1 MNDKYGYRTY
11 SPGVH
16 DQPEMVVMMAL
27 QNENADRTDNE
38 KIDFLFSTM
47 RSEFGLTR
55 VELCSKSRKRELVE
69 YRQIAMH
76 ILKGYTTL
84 GCSAI
89 GRIFKKDHATVLHSI
104 KTVENLLRTDKNFAY
119 KFNSVKQRVRPI
131 LVVPKPRY

>member
-1 MNDKYGYRTY
+1 MNNEGYRSF
-11 SPGVH
+11 SPGLH

-27 QNENADRTDNE
+27 QNENKDRTDNE

-47 RSEFGLTR
+47 RSEFGLSR
-55 VELCSKSRKRELVE
+55 ADLLSKSRKRELVE
-69 YRQIAMH
+69 YRQISMH

-84 GCSAI
+84 GASAI
-89 GRIFKKDHATVLHSI
+89 GRVFKKDHATVLHSI
-104 KTVENLLRTDKNFAY
+104 KTVENLLNTDKNFAY